1 MTESN
6 FNNVFAKAYE
16 IHLANP
22 NLLTVYDSVTKNWT
36 CPDNWSFGNSIWN
49 AGTMIFSLGF
59 RFTAPVTFGAMDFKI
74 FLNPPIRAFYYK
86 FKKSN
91 LEMKSVKRA
100 PILCILP
107 TFWRPLIFHDDVLIG

>member
-74 FLNPPIRAFYYK
+74 FLNPSVRSFYNITFYK
-86 FKKSN
+86 
-91 LEMKSVKRA
+91 L
-100 PILCILP
+100 
-107 TFWRPLIFHDDVLIG
+107 